1 MMQKKTIVACGIMAL
16 AAASALATTI
26 EELIDFDLMRVGA
39 QYNYVGSHAFDGTS
53 AYAIV
58 RGIESQI
65 TPEWES
71 QITRVDDFLGMPLT
85 TLLVSNAQWKAFT
98 GGGQYDTILPG
109 ERMRVVAGQL
119 QFLDGVTDAVY
130 RVDVTTG
137 ALSVLVS
144 NAQIQAHTGL
154 TSARLIGGTAFSPD
168 GEMVVYDEDSKA
180 VLMVDA
186 VGVLSTLISNT
197 DFQALYGANPVSNV
211 SGGMTFDRSGNL
223 YWALSYHGSAPA
235 ASGSIYKRQASDG
248 SLSLAVA
255 QSDIWSETGKI
266 GNVAFND
273 IFYASDGNVYF
284 FDRRGDVDSILYFH
298 PSDPVGSLTVFLTE
312 AEIQAG
318 PIGYVEIN
326 IDALNAYGNQLTWHH
341 LDALSD
347 VYAAELAGYAGDFD
361 KDGDIDLWDAGRF
374 QGCFDAT
381 TLTDDPCAPVDFD
394 TNGVVDLGDWTTF
407 EGRLKGPQ

>member
-1 MMQKKTIVACGIMAL
+1 MRQTEILVTAAVL
-16 AAASALATTI
+16 AMVSLSPAATI
-26 EELIDFDLMRVGA
+26 EELVDFDLMRVGA
-39 QYNYVGSHAFDGTS
+39 QYNYVGSHAFDGTTV
-53 AYAIV
+53 YAVI
-58 RGIESQI
+58 RGIESSI

-71 QITRVDDFLGMPLT
+71 QITRVDDFLGVPMT

-109 ERMRVVAGQL
+109 ERMRVVGGQL
-119 QFLDGVTDAVY
+119 QFLDGATDAVY

-154 TSARLIGGTAFSPD
+154 TSARLIGATAFSPD
-168 GEMVVYDEDSKA
+168 GDMVMYDEDSKA

-186 VGVLSTLISNT
+186 AGALSTLISNT
-197 DFQALYGANPVSNV
+197 DFQTLYSAAPVSNV

-223 YWALSYHGSAPA
+223 YWALSYHGSAPTI
-235 ASGSIYKRQASDG
+235 SGSIYQRQASDG
-248 SLSLAVA
+248 TLSLVVA
-255 QSDIWSETGKI
+255 QSDIWSVTGKV

-273 IFYASDGNVYF
+273 IFCAPDGNVYF
-284 FDRRGDVDSILYFH
+284 YDRRGDVDSILYFH

-341 LDALSD
+341 FDALSD
-347 VYAAELAGYAGDFD
+347 VYASELAGFAGDFD

-374 QGCFDAT
+374 QICFDVTITA
-381 TLTDDPCAPVDFD
+381 DSPCAPVDFN
-394 TNGVVDLGDWTTF
+394 TNGVVDLADWITF
-407 EGRLKGPQ
+407 EGRFKGPQ